1 MRRTAPGYTA
11 SQGRPPA
18 FCTLFRSVDDS
29 RLDGMVEYP
38 LVEILLL
45 VFLAVLANASTW
57 ADIAHFAESKKRWLK
72 KFVPLKNGVPS
83 HDTFRRVF
91 SLIDPLSLQ
100 QATVSFLM
108 ENMAALR
115 RCLSL
120 PTDGYRL
127 ICVDGKEE
135 KGTGRK
141 YGTAEVVR
149 NLQTLHV
156 YDATHSVCLFSQPID
171 SKTNEIPDAREI
183 ASTFSSIHVPG
194 GAVYLPSSISSS
206 RAGSRSF
213 FFHRQ
218 FIYI

>member
-1 MRRTAPGYTA
+1 MAKINHTILEYQEPLSCAGLPLGTQPPRAVLRRFV
-11 SQGRPPA
+11 R
-18 FCTLFRSVDDS
+18 FFRSVDDS

-120 PTDGYRL
+120 PTDGLSL
-127 ICVDGKEE
+127 I
-135 KGTGRK
+135 
-141 YGTAEVVR
+141 
-149 NLQTLHV
+149 H
-156 YDATHSVCLFSQPID
+156 I
-171 SKTNEIPDAREI
+171 
-183 ASTFSSIHVPG
+183 
-194 GAVYLPSSISSS
+194 
-206 RAGSRSF
+206 
-213 FFHRQ
+213 
-218 FIYI
+218 